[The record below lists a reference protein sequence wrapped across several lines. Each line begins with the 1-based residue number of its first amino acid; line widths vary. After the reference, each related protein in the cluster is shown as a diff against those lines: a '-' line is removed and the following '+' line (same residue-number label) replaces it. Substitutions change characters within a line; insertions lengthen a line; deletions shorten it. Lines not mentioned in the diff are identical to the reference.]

1 MVIYQKTMKY
11 KILILLLILLIGCSK
26 PMECENNTI
35 IINNTIKEIQ
45 YINNTIE
52 VPCNLTNTT
61 VKYEYKG
68 TTTRELELIRRI
80 SYLEG
85 QQDKYWNYSECDW
98 ELNKTEKDLEECKG
112 EICDNWNSSW
122 C

>member
-1 MVIYQKTMKY
+1 MKS
-11 KILILLLILLIGCSK
+11 IILLFTILLIGCSK
-26 PMECENNTI
+26 IDEPICENNTI

-52 VPCNLTNTT
+52 INKTCNTT

-80 SYLEG
+80 RFLEN

-98 ELNKTEKDLEECKG
+98 ELNESNKDLKECEE